1 MPQPLLAEILLIA
14 LRAFAAGTVV
24 CAVVLV
30 ALRRWTVLDNPNA
43 RSSHA
48 RPVPR
53 GGGLGF
59 VPVIL
64 IGWWW
69 LSTAG
74 LAAAP
79 PAVLI
84 GALAIAVVSFA
95 DDLRGMP
102 MGVRLAV
109 QAAAIA
115 AVLATA
121 PIGPILSDALPP
133 LLDRAIA
140 GLLWLWF
147 VNLFNFMDGIDG
159 IAASEAA
166 LVAAGIAVLALQHP
180 ELALPAREAVVV
192 AAAALA
198 FLLFNW
204 PPARMFM
211 GDVGS
216 VTLGFLLGWLLIE
229 TASAGAAPAAILLPL
244 YFSADA
250 TSTLL
255 MRAWRRENLAEAHR
269 GHAYQRAVDGGQ
281 SHALTTLTVVGLGL
295 VLILLALLSAT
306 RPMWALIAGAILTGA
321 FILRQRWPARAP

>member
-1 MPQPLLAEILLIA
+1 MPQPSLAEIFLLA
-14 LRAFAAGTVV
+14 LRAFAASTLLCGL
-24 CAVVLV
+24 VLA

-48 RPVPR
+48 VPVPR

-64 IGWWW
+64 LGWWL
-69 LSTAG
+69 LSFG
-74 LAAAP
+74 GAATVP

-84 GALAIAVVSFA
+84 GAVAIAVVSFG
-95 DDLRGMP
+95 DDLRGVP

-109 QAAAIA
+109 QAAAVA
-115 AVLATA
+115 AVLATV
-121 PIGPILSDALPP
+121 PVGPIVSDALPP
-133 LLDRAIA
+133 LVDRLIA
-140 GLLWLWF
+140 GILWLWF

-159 IAASEAA
+159 LAASEAA
-166 LVAAGIAVLALQHP
+166 IIATGISGLALLYP
-180 ELALPAREAVVV
+180 ELALPAREAVVLS
-192 AAAALA
+192 AAALA

-216 VTLGFLLGWLLIE
+216 VVLGFLLGWLLIE
-229 TASAGAAPAAILLPL
+229 TAAAGAAPAAMLLPL

-255 MRAWRRENLAEAHR
+255 LRARRRENIAEAHR
-269 GHAYQRAVDGGQ
+269 SHAYQRAVDRGQ
-281 SHALTTLTVVGLGL
+281 SHALTTLTVAGLG
-295 VLILLALLSAT
+295 VALILLAALSAT
-306 RPMWALIAGAILTGA
+306 QPVPALAAGVLLTGGLIAW
-321 FILRQRWPARAP
+321 QRRPRRTP

>member
-1 MPQPLLAEILLIA
+1 LLIA
-14 LRAFAAGTVV
+14 LRAFAASTVF
-24 CAVVLV
+24 CALVLA

-64 IGWWW
+64 LGWW
-69 LSTAG
+69 LLTPG
-74 LAAAP
+74 AAAVP

-84 GALAIAVVSFA
+84 GALAIALVSFA
-95 DDLRGMP
+95 DDLRGVP
-102 MGVRLAV
+102 IGVRLAV

-121 PIGPILSDALPP
+121 PMGPVVSAALPP
-133 LLDRAIA
+133 IADRLIA

-166 LVAAGIAVLALQHP
+166 IIAGGIAVLAFLHP
-180 ELALPAREAVVV
+180 ELVLPAREAVVV
-192 AAAALA
+192 GAAVLA

-211 GDVGS
+211 GDAGS

-229 TASAGAAPAAILLPL
+229 TAAAGAAPAAILLPL

-255 MRAWRRENLAEAHR
+255 MRGWRRENIAEAHR
-269 GHAYQRAVDGGQ
+269 SHAYQRAVDRGQ
-281 SHALTTLTVVGLGL
+281 SHALTTLTVVGLGAA
-295 VLILLALLSAT
+295 LILLALLSVTWPA
-306 RPMWALIAGAILTGA
+306 PALVGGPLLAGALIAW
-321 FILRQRWPARAP
+321 QRRAR